1 MNFERPSRRTTLKL
15 LGGAAGVLATPY
27 IIRPRPSWAQSN
39 TLSITTYD
47 KFIPQDFLDRFQSET
62 GINVQIRL
70 TDDQGKQYNLLAAEG
85 ANPTTDIVTVVGHR
99 YSQFLS
105 SNLLAPIDTGLSLI
119 HI

>member
-39 TLSITTYD
+39 TLNITTYD

-99 YSQFLS
+99 YSQ
-105 SNLLAPIDTGLSLI
+105 LSLI